1 MRRVCGLAIFAVG
14 LAACGG
20 ASAPSPSTT
29 PAAQPAPAL
38 VQVENLPAAR
48 PQSGLGEA
56 DVVYEYVTE
65 GGISRFSAIFL
76 HPPSVQVGPIRSA
89 RLVTIR
95 LTQHY
100 GAVLVYSG
108 ASTYVEQQ
116 IGQADIVYFNETKAN
131 GDLFR
136 TGDRVP
142 PHNLYT
148 NGAHLTDLLTHANA
162 PLHTWQLWARTAH
175 APASGKA
182 VASFQFPISDSE
194 TPVWTFNTARG
205 DYTRREPATGA
216 FIDSDTGQP
225 VAAATVIVQQVV
237 ITVAPEVEDVSGA
250 HGVELNID
258 SGGAAQ
264 VFTGGREYDATWSQP
279 ANGPPSFLLADG
291 KPAPIAPGPVWI
303 ELVPRGS
310 TAQPL

>member
-1 MRRVCGLAIFAVG
+1 MIFAVG
-14 LAACGG
+14 MVACGG
-20 ASAPSPSTT
+20 AGTTSPRAT

-48 PQSGLGEA
+48 PQAGLGAA
-56 DVVYEYVTE
+56 DIVYEYVTE

-76 HPPSVQVGPIRSA
+76 RPPAVQVGPIRSA

-95 LTQHY
+95 LAQHY
-100 GAVLVYSG
+100 AAVLVYSG

-116 IGQADIVYFNETKAN
+116 IGQAGIVYFNETKAN

-136 TGDRVP
+136 TSTRVP

-148 NGAHLTDLLTHANA
+148 NGAHLSDLLTHANA
-162 PLHTWQLWARTAH
+162 ATHTWTLWVRTAH
-175 APASGKA
+175 PSATGKA
-182 VASFQFPISDSE
+182 VASFQVPISGFE
-194 TPVWTFNTARG
+194 APIWTFDAALG
-205 DYTRREPATGA
+205 EYTRREPDTGA
-216 FIDSDTGQP
+216 FIDVDTGRP

-237 ITVAPEVEDVSGA
+237 ITTAPEVEDVSGA
-250 HGVELNID
+250 HGVEQNVD

-264 VFTGGREYDATWSQP
+264 VFTDGREYDATWSQP
-279 ANGPPSFLLADG
+279 SSGPPGFVLADG